1 MKQGSPDWCSSIFQ
15 DEENRKVH
23 LNVNRNSRRKKDSG
37 GCGTKHLYEIIQLR
51 TVGFIHSGLN
61 SLMISLDRPTMY
73 VSRVT
78 SHKSISIGT
87 QISQF
92 NSLIP
97 TIYSAWAYRKIVV
110 EVMNMTIVIDGK
122 GHLLGRLAS
131 IISKQAL
138 NGQKVVVVRCEALNV
153 SGEFFRN
160 KLKYHAYLN
169 KRCLVNPTRGPFHFR
184 APSRILYKAIRG
196 MVPHKTARGA
206 AALDRIKL
214 FEGVPAP
221 YDRTKRMVIPAAL
234 RVLRLKPGRKYTTI
248 GRVSHEVGWK
258 YQDVVAKLEEKRKA
272 KSAAYYQRKTA
283 LAAIQKK
290 AVESKADSIK
300 EINSAIAALGY

>member
-1 MKQGSPDWCSSIFQ
+1 MSTF
-15 DEENRKVH
+15 EKV
-23 LNVNRNSRRKKDSG
+23 V
-37 GCGTKHLYEIIQLR
+37 
-51 TVGFIHSGLN
+51 
-61 SLMISLDRPTMY
+61 
-73 VSRVT
+73 
-78 SHKSISIGT
+78 
-87 QISQF
+87 
-92 NSLIP
+92 
-97 TIYSAWAYRKIVV
+97 
-110 EVMNMTIVIDGK
+110 VIDGK

-131 IISKQAL
+131 IIAKQAL
-138 NGQKVVVVRCEALNV
+138 NGQKVVVVRCEELNV

-221 YDRTKRMVIPAAL
+221 YDRVKRMVVPDAL

-248 GRVSHEVGWK
+248 GRISHEVGWK
-258 YQDVVAKLEEKRKA
+258 YQDIVAKLEEKRKA
-272 KSAAYYQRKTA
+272 KSAAYYQRKVA

-290 AVESKADSIK
+290 AVESKADSVK
-300 EINSAIAALGY
+300 EVNSAIAALGY